1 MTELFLGG
9 SIANTISDV
18 PNAIDRMVKNYKKIA
33 TGKSTNIF
41 GDTANIQGSRTFK
54 IPLNLSF
61 VPSKLY
67 CSVWSSTTTSRKY
80 FDGTLNSSITTQIGT
95 GTQSDLQG
103 AYIKNITSQEFTVWA
118 HFRTEMGY
126 YLDFDWIAIE

>member
-1 MTELFLGG
+1 
-9 SIANTISDV
+9 
-18 PNAIDRMVKNYKKIA
+18 MVKNYKKIA
-33 TGKSTNIF
+33 TGRTNNIF

-67 CSVWSSTTTSRKY
+67 CSVWSGYNNTSRKY

-95 GTQSDLQG
+95 GTNSDLQG
-103 AYIKNITSQEFTVWA
+103 AYIKNITSKEFTVWA
-118 HFRTEMGY
+118 HFRTEEGY